1 MIAASEPITKD
12 EEPIALNSY
21 IEKILKN
28 YFVSLGDQ
36 TPKNLYEVFMAEVEA
51 PLLKFVLEQTKG
63 NQCHAAELLGINR
76 GTLRK
81 KMALYQ
87 LKHNKRK

>member
-1 MIAASEPITKD
+1 MIAASELITKTD
-12 EEPIALNSY
+12 EPIALNSY

-28 YFVSLGDQ
+28 YFVNLGGQ
-36 TPKNLYEVFMAEVEA
+36 KPRNLYEVFIAEVEA

-81 KMALYQ
+81 KIAMYQ
-87 LKHNKRK
+87 LNHIKHK